1 MTCDVGAHIHLI
13 GQMWRTPAPGLQIM
27 TNGWSS
33 MGFGIPAALAAKLC
47 RPDRKVACVTGDGG
61 FHMMA
66 GEMATARRIGLP
78 IVFVLLDDRSLDL
91 IRLKQDKKR
100 MPRYGTDL
108 LDRDYPHADS
118 VFGVPVIRAENAS
131 EYRDALDRAFKSDG
145 PVIVEAAID
154 ASEYDELILRK
165 HK

>member
-1 MTCDVGAHIHLI
+1 
-13 GQMWRTPAPGLQIM
+13 
-27 TNGWSS
+27 
-33 MGFGIPAALAAKLC
+33 
-47 RPDRKVACVTGDGG
+47 
-61 FHMMA
+61 MMA

-91 IRLKQDKKR
+91 IRLKQDKKK

-131 EYRDALDRAFKSDG
+131 DYRDALAEAFKSDG
-145 PVIVEAAID
+145 PVIVEASID